1 VKRQYYLETINNSEE
16 RYVVNVISVKLPDA
30 LNQTEALCF
39 AFRNNELLVK
49 STEQAVEIPRID
61 EVVPLNSKPQTW
73 RYVGALDEHP
83 CFFVELSDDYSV
95 PPGMILTGLRGL
107 FGLLKEELFVLAG
120 RSFQMIQ
127 FEQRH
132 QFCGRCGS
140 PTKFKK
146 DEYAKICP
154 DCNLVRHPGVF
165 PAIIVAVIKDRHILL
180 ARSQRF
186 PKGRYS
192 VLAGFVEPGETLE
205 ECVRREIRE
214 EVGVKVKNIHYF
226 GSQPWPFPNSLMIGF
241 TAEHAGGEIVIDNNE
256 ILDANWFR
264 PSALPDVPGKPTI
277 ARQLIDWFVNIQDHL

>member
-1 VKRQYYLETINNSEE
+1 M
-16 RYVVNVISVKLPDA
+16 NVISEKLPDA

-49 STEQAVEIPRID
+49 STGEIAEIPHIND
-61 EVVPLNSKPQTW
+61 VVSINSNLMPNL
-73 RYVGALDEHP
+73 YVGEFDKRP
-83 CFFVELSDDYSV
+83 CFSKELPDEFIA

-107 FGLLKEELFVLAG
+107 FGLLKDEVFVLAG

-132 QFCGRCGS
+132 QFCGRCGL
-140 PTKFKK
+140 PTEFKK
-146 DEYAKICP
+146 DEYARICP
-154 DCNLVRHPGVF
+154 ACSLVSYPIVC

-180 ARSQRF
+180 ARSRRF

-205 ECVRREIRE
+205 ECVRREVME
-214 EVGVKVKNIHYF
+214 EVGLAVKNIHYF

-241 TAEHAGGEIVIDNNE
+241 TAEHAGGDIVIDNNE
-256 ILDANWFR
+256 IVDANWFV
-264 PSALPDVPGKPTI
+264 PSGLPDVPGKPTI
-277 ARQLIDWFVNIQDHL
+277 ARRLIDWFVQNNKA